1 MFLLDTLL
9 SIRVW
14 RRRRRGRVIYHLR
27 KKKYVHRQLALP
39 MLRFPSLHP
48 SLAFSLLLSQFR
60 ERTTQKQ
67 QSQRGGGGG
76 KHFLLRIC
84 GEKKRAAGRPRAH
97 CGCSKETQAERT
109 NEQTNKQTHA
119 TWLTGQGEGEREG
132 ERGTRRRLDWYSQS
146 SCNNVVDLYCCKGWL
161 VSVRPRFQSVC

>member
-1 MFLLDTLL
+1 
-9 SIRVW
+9 
-14 RRRRRGRVIYHLR
+14 
-27 KKKYVHRQLALP
+27 

-60 ERTTQKQ
+60 GRTTQKQ

-109 NEQTNKQTHA
+109 NKQTNTRHMA
-119 TWLTGQGEGEREG
+119 DWTGRGG
-132 ERGTRRRLDWYSQS
+132 ERGGEGDT
-146 SCNNVVDLYCCKGWL
+146 
-161 VSVRPRFQSVC
+161 